1 MKGGQ
6 YIDKKLGRYNNVHS
20 YNDMGENMNEN
31 IERSKE
37 RTYEVNGNTFT
48 VIREF
53 EKNGT
58 SILEHVISMLIDRMN
73 NTNKESIKEQTN

>member
-6 YIDKKLGRYNNVHS
+6 NIDKKLGRYNNVHS

>member
-73 NTNKESIKEQTN
+73 NSNKESIKEQTN

>member
-6 YIDKKLGRYNNVHS
+6 NIDKKLGRYNNPHS

-53 EKNGT
+53 EKNGS

-73 NTNKESIKEQTN
+73 NSNKENINEQTN

>member
-6 YIDKKLGRYNNVHS
+6 NIDKKLGRYNNAHS